1 MSTKRPVTLA
11 GDSSDDV
18 RSLPP
23 RPNLEFERKQ
33 AKALLRRLR
42 AGDPEARDRARSRH
56 AGFRN
61 ATPDVPALSDA
72 QLIIAREYGF
82 SSWPRLIQYFTT
94 LERETA
100 SNRSLNGFEPDRY
113 DQRVQSLLSE
123 HGEGRAWVGRAF
135 AAFVP
140 RFYGQSIAQVLASPV
155 TVEDARLVVARQ
167 QHCFSW
173 DHLVEYAAAQRL
185 RDTDPWQRESEPR
198 ARAIRAMRAH
208 DLPAL
213 QTVVRD
219 HPEVLQQSNEDR
231 RVGYTL
237 LSSALAL
244 EPRDGR
250 PDAGALT
257 AWLAS
262 QGLDLA
268 AALNHALI
276 RREPTTPYVQA
287 LLDRG
292 ADPRWMAPNG
302 MSVLEHAL
310 LIYWN
315 SDAVDLIARHATP
328 RRALWIAAGL
338 GDVAG
343 VRRFFDRNGKLT
355 VAAYRD
361 RPPLELMDLSGMPTL
376 PDPDDVELLA
386 EAALVAALN
395 GRTAV
400 LTVLID
406 HGYPVDHRGWGDI
419 PLVNFAI
426 GHQMDSVVELLVSRG
441 ADLDLELSREYTART
456 IARRMF
462 ENSPTSARA
471 RRIAALCGAM
481 DRDRMRSELDAPPER
496 EQEVAPH
503 VQRGLKLAG
512 DDAIREGRAEIRADN
527 LFIGLLRSSEELLL
541 RPLAAGDVD
550 LLKLRANLRHR
561 LLPADDGI
569 TRDALALDAE
579 ARAVVARAMSIA
591 NACQYSALS
600 AFHLA
605 SALLENDVGFAA
617 NVLVEVGANLLKL
630 RAEFEHAAH

>member
-23 RPNLEFERKQ
+23 RPSLEFERKQ

-100 SNRSLNGFEPDRY
+100 ANRSLNGFEPDRY

-208 DLPAL
+208 DLTAL

-219 HPEVLQQSNEDR
+219 HPEVLQQSDEDR

-250 PDAGALT
+250 PDAGALA

-315 SDAVDLIARHATP
+315 GDAVDLIARHATP

-343 VRRFFDRNGKLT
+343 VRRFFDRNGQLT

-512 DDAIREGRAEIRADN
+512 DDAIRGGQAEIRADN

-600 AFHLA
+600 PFHLA

-617 NVLVEVGANLLKL
+617 KVLVEVGANLLKL
-630 RAEFEHAAH
+630 RAEFEHAAQ